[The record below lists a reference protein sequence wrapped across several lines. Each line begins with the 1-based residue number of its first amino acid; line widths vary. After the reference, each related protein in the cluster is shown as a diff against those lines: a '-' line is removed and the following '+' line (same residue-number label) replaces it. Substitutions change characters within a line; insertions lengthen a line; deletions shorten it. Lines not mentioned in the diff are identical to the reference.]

1 MLRQSAAYVFRAQN
15 VPQNSVAVVHRFRI
29 RQRRGIVEILAMV
42 SARQGPE
49 QRVQSAL
56 LAHVVLKA
64 LGQRRQQLA
73 EHALGLFSTQA
84 KLLGQC
90 IHALAVVFLKQGL
103 KQIHAPQN
111 IMGTETRM
119 QLLLVDDDAELA
131 QMMREFLAP
140 HDFELDV
147 ALDGTGGLA
156 KALSGN
162 HDLILLDGML
172 PGLDGLEVL
181 RQVRRRSATPV
192 IMLTARGAPAD
203 RIQGLDTGADD
214 YLTKPFGPDEL
225 VARIRAVLRRSNATN
240 ATKPEQIIVG
250 AMRIDPAQRQAF
262 LRDENLAL
270 TSAQFEILEYLMRN
284 AGRAVS
290 RDELTA
296 ILHQRE
302 STPFERWLDVHISQ
316 LRKKIEADGQDRI
329 HTVRGVGYMFGA

>member
-1 MLRQSAAYVFRAQN
+1 
-15 VPQNSVAVVHRFRI
+15 
-29 RQRRGIVEILAMV
+29 
-42 SARQGPE
+42 
-49 QRVQSAL
+49 
-56 LAHVVLKA
+56 
-64 LGQRRQQLA
+64 
-73 EHALGLFSTQA
+73 
-84 KLLGQC
+84 
-90 IHALAVVFLKQGL
+90 
-103 KQIHAPQN
+103 
-111 IMGTETRM
+111 M